1 MSDFDGFPAGAS
13 YTAIPSLFFARLLP
27 EIDDL
32 AELKV
37 ILHVFY
43 LLQKK
48 RGDPRYVTHHEL
60 LADRTLISGLEPLS
74 PVSEGDS
81 PRREATRRGEGD
93 VTDTLARG
101 LSLATERGVLLGFT
115 CGEGALGEPVY
126 MINAP
131 KNQEALAR
139 LRSGELTLPLG
150 HVRAEQAEPA
160 PGKRAN
166 IFVLYEENIGVLN
179 PLIAEQLK
187 EAEGEYPAEWVRA
200 AFREAVTRNRRSW
213 HYVSRILERWARE
226 GRQDGEP
233 ERHSQIGEDP
243 AKYIRGRYGRFVR
256 H

>member
-1 MSDFDGFPAGAS
+1 MTSTQGFPAGAR

-27 EIDDL
+27 EINDL

-48 RGDPRYVTHHEL
+48 RGDPRYVTRREL
-60 LADRTLISGLEPLS
+60 LADRTLVSGLEPL
-74 PVSEGDS
+74 GDT
-81 PRREATRRGEGD
+81 A
-93 VTDTLARG
+93 VTLTRG
-101 LSLATERGVLLGFT
+101 LSLATERGVLLSFT
-115 CGEGALGEPVY
+115 CGEGANSERVY

-139 LRSGELTLPLG
+139 LRNGELTLPLG
-150 HVRAEQAEPA
+150 QLQSEEPEPA

-166 IFVLYEENIGVLN
+166 IFVLYEESIGVLN
-179 PLIAEQLK
+179 PLIVDQLK
-187 EAEGEYPAEWVRA
+187 QAEVEYPTEWVLA
-200 AFREAVTRNRRSW
+200 AFREAVTRNKRSW

-233 ERHSQIGEDP
+233 GRHSQIGEDR
-243 AKYIRGRYGRFVR
+243 AKYVRGKYGRFVR